1 MGSRYL
7 DAVPIDFRRH
17 DFFPIGA
24 SFRED
29 FAARRDDETLS
40 PELDPVAA
48 GRRFMTDSIDRRNV
62 AAIRDRVAALHRFPG
77 GILGCAVLFLLARMP
92 ADRRRIK

>member
-1 MGSRYL
+1 MRPRYL

-48 GRRFMTDSIDRRNV
+48 GWRFVTDTIDRRHV
-62 AAIRDRVAALHRFPG
+62 TTIRDRVAALHRFPG